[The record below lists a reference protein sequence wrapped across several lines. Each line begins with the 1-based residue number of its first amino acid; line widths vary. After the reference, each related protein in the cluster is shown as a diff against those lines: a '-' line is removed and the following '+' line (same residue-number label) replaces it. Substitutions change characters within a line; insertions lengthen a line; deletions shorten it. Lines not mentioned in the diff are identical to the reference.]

1 MTECLKNAASDAV
14 TRRTGTVKAVIETVF
29 RRHQLPCTVRVTE
42 EGGVVDRFG
51 LRAEP
56 GVTFEA
62 VAALAP
68 ELARE
73 LGVAA
78 VRVTEYAI
86 DRTFAGWGIEVPH
99 PPAARQYKTW
109 RELTE
114 SERLESTGAL
124 DVKLLL
130 GATVLGEP
138 VAVDL
143 ATLPHLVVAGGEK
156 TGKTTLMHSL
166 ILSLLTVLGPYER
179 RLVLIDV
186 EGGRDFAAYEGVAQ
200 LLCPVIAERQRGV
213 NALRWLVKE
222 IDRRRGLLA
231 ALPDAKTFADWNR
244 TVRAALDAKTPLL
257 NPAAAHAVLK
267 PLPRLVCLVHDV
279 ADLLTGPTKD
289 AEPLLRTILENGAA
303 VGIHLILMMP
313 ESSGERLADWAAL
326 CPARIGLAMTERQA
340 SESFLGTEDAVKL
353 VRPGD
358 LLFRRSPAHCVV
370 RLQSPRVTAEDIAS
384 VVESRLWPDAE
395 RQYVKDVT
403 EGDVADF
410 EEKRAT
416 ETPGMPLSGT
426 GNRRPSR
433 AAMLRALSVLTMFH
447 APARTYGIVRQ
458 AAEGAE
464 DVSTLGDLAAPVATV
479 RRFWREGAADEVT
492 DTGGADAICAYAYAA
507 TGTASETVEAAEAAE
522 AAGRPPRR
530 EAPESVMSCS
540 EFAWALLLGKIG
552 PKVRGL
558 RCWWR
563 VTPAP
568 GVSATCLTTVKALLT
583 ALGVPVRTATDDEG
597 AVGIEVLGNGCR
609 RVMTALAAYTTG
621 VLTVKRHGADEKT
634 LSEAASATDDAVNP
648 LEAYFLSSFL
658 SGRGRPFN
666 GEQDPV
672 AAQLSPAGRALV
684 KGATE

>member
-109 RELTE
+109 RELTGSE
-114 SERLESTGAL
+114 SLESTGAL
-124 DVKLLL
+124 EVKLLL

-138 VAVDL
+138 VTVDL
-143 ATLPHLVVAGGEK
+143 ATLPHLVVVGGEK

-166 ILSLLTVLGPYER
+166 ILSLLTYLGPGER

-200 LLCPVIAERQRGV
+200 LLCSVVTERKKGV

-222 IDRRRGLLA
+222 ADRRRKLLA
-231 ALPDAKTFADWNR
+231 ALPDVQTFADWNR

-257 NPAAAHAVLK
+257 DPAAAHAVLK
-267 PLPRLVCLVHDV
+267 PLPRLVGVVHDV
-279 ADLLTGPTKD
+279 ADLLTGSTND

-303 VGIHLILMMP
+303 VGIHLILMTSEP
-313 ESSGERLADWAAL
+313 QGKGFSDWTTR
-326 CPARIGLAMTERQA
+326 CSARIGLAMTERQA
-340 SESFLGTEDAVKL
+340 SECFLGTDDAVKL

-403 EGDVADF
+403 ERNVTDI
-410 EEKRAT
+410 EKERAT
-416 ETPGMPLSGT
+416 ETPCGSLSGT

-458 AAEGAE
+458 AAEGPE

-479 RRFWREGAADEVT
+479 RRFWREGAVDEVT

-507 TGTASETVEAAEAAE
+507 TGATSETAETAEAAE
-522 AAGRPPRR
+522 AAGRSIGW
-530 EAPESVMSCS
+530 EAPDSVMCRS
-540 EFAWALLLGKIG
+540 EFAWALLLGKVG
-552 PKVRGL
+552 PRVRAS

-583 ALGVPVRTATDDEG
+583 ALGVPVRAATDDEG
-597 AVGIEVLGNGCR
+597 AVGVEVQGNDYR

-621 VLTVKRHGADEKT
+621 VLTVKRHGTDEKT

>member
-114 SERLESTGAL
+114 SESLESTGAL

-143 ATLPHLVVAGGEK
+143 VTLPHLVVAGGEK

-179 RLVLIDV
+179 RLILIDV
-186 EGGRDFAAYEGVAQ
+186 ESGRDFAAYEGVAQ
-200 LLCPVIAERQRGV
+200 LLCPVIAERQKGL
-213 NALRWLVKE
+213 NAFRWLVKE
-222 IDRRRGLLA
+222 IDRRRELLA
-231 ALPDAKTFADWNR
+231 ALPDVQTFADWNR
-244 TVRAALDAKTPLL
+244 TVRDALDAKTPLI

-267 PLPRLVCLVHDV
+267 PLPRLVGVVHDV
-279 ADLLTGPTKD
+279 ADLLTGSTKD
-289 AEPLLRTILENGAA
+289 SELLLRTILENGAA
-303 VGIHLILMMP
+303 VGIHLILMVS
-313 ESSGERLADWAAL
+313 ETLGERLAGWAEL
-326 CPARIGLAMTERQA
+326 CPARIALAMTERQA

-370 RLQSPRVTAEDIAS
+370 RLQSPRVTAEDIES
-384 VVESRLWPDAE
+384 VVETRLWPDAE

-403 EGDVADF
+403 EGNVTDI
-410 EEKRAT
+410 EKERAR

-458 AAEGAE
+458 AAEGPE

-530 EAPESVMSCS
+530 EAPDSVMCRS
-540 EFAWALLLGKIG
+540 EFAWALLLGQVG
-552 PKVRGL
+552 PRVRAS

-583 ALGVPVRTATDDEG
+583 ALGVPVRAATDDEG
-597 AVGIEVLGNGCR
+597 AVGVVVQGNDYR

-621 VLTVKRHGADEKT
+621 VLTVKRHGADDKT
-634 LSEAASATDDAVNP
+634 LSEAAPVSDAVNP
-648 LEAYFLSSFL
+648 LAAFFLPSVL
-658 SGRGRPFN
+658 SGRGRRLN
-666 GEQDPV
+666 GERDPV
-672 AAQLSPAGRALV
+672 AARLSPAGRALV
-684 KGATE
+684 KGANE

>member
-1 MTECLKNAASDAV
+1 MTECLKKVASDEVA
-14 TRRTGTVKAVIETVF
+14 RRTGTVKAVIETVF
-29 RRHQLPCTVRVTE
+29 RRHELPCTVRVTE

-109 RELTE
+109 QELTE
-114 SERLESTGAL
+114 SESLESTGAL

-179 RLVLIDV
+179 RLVLIDA
-186 EGGRDFAAYEGVAQ
+186 EGGRDLAAYEGVAQ
-200 LLCPVIAERQRGV
+200 LLCPVVTERKKGL
-213 NALRWLVKE
+213 NTLRWLVKE
-222 IDRRRGLLA
+222 IDRRRELLA
-231 ALPDAKTFADWNR
+231 ALPDVQTFADWNR
-244 TVRAALDAKTPLL
+244 TVRDALDAKTPLI

-267 PLPRLVCLVHDV
+267 PLPRLVGVVHDV
-279 ADLLTGPTKD
+279 ADLLTGSTKD
-289 AEPLLRTILENGAA
+289 SELLLRSMLENGAA
-303 VGIHLILMMP
+303 VGIHLILMVS
-313 ESSGERLADWAAL
+313 ETLGERLAGWAGL
-326 CPARIGLAMTERQA
+326 CPARIALAMTERQA
-340 SESFLGTEDAVKL
+340 SESFWGTEDAVKL

-370 RLQSPRVTAEDIAS
+370 RLQSPRVTAEDIES
-384 VVESRLWPDAE
+384 VVETRLWPEAE
-395 RQYVKDVT
+395 RQYVKAVT
-403 EGDVADF
+403 EDTVTASETAPK
-410 EEKRAT
+410 EET
-416 ETPGMPLSGT
+416 NPQ
-426 GNRRPSR
+426 RPSR

-447 APARTYGIVRQ
+447 APARTYEIVRQ
-458 AAEGAE
+458 VAEGSE

-479 RRFWREGAADEVT
+479 RRFWRKGAADEVT
-492 DTGGADAICAYAYAA
+492 DTGVADAICAYAYAA
-507 TGTASETVEAAEAAE
+507 TSET
-522 AAGRPPRR
+522 AGRPMGR
-530 EAPESVMSCS
+530 EAPDSVMSRS

-558 RCWWR
+558 RCGWR

-568 GVSATCLTTVKALLT
+568 GVSATCLSTVKALLT
-583 ALGVPVRTATDDEG
+583 ALGVPVRAATDDEG
-597 AVGIEVLGNGCR
+597 VVGVEVLGNDCR

-621 VLTVKRHGADEKT
+621 VLTVKRHGADDKT
-634 LSEAASATDDAVNP
+634 LSEAAPASDAVNP
-648 LEAYFLSSFL
+648 LAAFFLPSVL
-658 SGRGRPFN
+658 SGCGRQRQVN

-672 AAQLSPAGRALV
+672 AARLSPAGRALV

>member
-1 MTECLKNAASDAV
+1 MTECLKKAACDEAAS
-14 TRRTGTVKAVIETVF
+14 RTGTVKAVIETDF
-29 RRHQLPCTVRVTE
+29 RRHQLACTVRVTE

-114 SERLESTGAL
+114 SESLESTGAL

-186 EGGRDFAAYEGVAQ
+186 ESGRDFAAYEGVAQ
-200 LLCPVIAERQRGV
+200 LLCPVIAERQKGL

-222 IDRRRGLLA
+222 SDRRRGLLA
-231 ALPDAKTFADWNR
+231 ALPDAKTFSDWNR
-244 TVRAALDAKTPLL
+244 TVRAALDEKTPLL

-267 PLPRLVCLVHDV
+267 PLPRLVGVVHDV
-279 ADLLTGPTKD
+279 ADLLTGSAND

-384 VVESRLWPDAE
+384 VVETRLWPDAE

-410 EEKRAT
+410 EKKRAT
-416 ETPGMPLSGT
+416 ETPEVPLSDP
-426 GNRRPSR
+426 GNPRPSR

-447 APARTYGIVRQ
+447 APARTYEIVRQ
-458 AAEGAE
+458 AAEGPE

-479 RRFWREGAADEVT
+479 RRFWREGAVDEVT
-492 DTGGADAICAYAYAA
+492 DTGVADAICAYAYAA
-507 TGTASETVEAAEAAE
+507 AGAASKTP
-522 AAGRPPRR
+522 GRPTGR
-530 EAPESVMSCS
+530 EAPDSVMSRS

-552 PKVRGL
+552 PKAHDS

-563 VTPAP
+563 VTPAV
-568 GVSATCLTTVKALLT
+568 GVAAPCLTTVKALLS
-583 ALGVPVRTATDDEG
+583 ALGVPVRAVTDDEG
-597 AVGIEVLGNGCR
+597 VIGYEVLENDYR
-609 RVMTALAAYTTG
+609 RVMTALAAYTTE

-648 LEAYFLSSFL
+648 LEVYFLPSFL
-658 SGRGRPFN
+658 SGRGRSFN

>member
-114 SERLESTGAL
+114 SESLESTGAL

-186 EGGRDFAAYEGVAQ
+186 EGGWDFAAYEGVAQ
-200 LLCPVIAERQRGV
+200 LLCPVIAERKKGV
-213 NALRWLVKE
+213 NALRWLVTE
-222 IDRRRGLLA
+222 ANRRRELLA
-231 ALPDAKTFADWNR
+231 ALPDVQTFADWNR
-244 TVRAALDAKTPLL
+244 TVRDALDAKTPLI

-267 PLPRLVCLVHDV
+267 PLPRLVGVVHDV
-279 ADLLTGPTKD
+279 ADLLTGSTKD
-289 AEPLLRTILENGAA
+289 SELFLRTILENGAD
-303 VGIHLILMMP
+303 VGIHLILMAS
-313 ESSGERLADWAAL
+313 ETLGERLAGWAGL
-326 CPARIGLAMTERQA
+326 CPARIALAMTERQA
-340 SESFLGTEDAVKL
+340 SESFLGTDDAVKL

-358 LLFRRSPAHCVV
+358 MLFRRSPAHCVV

-384 VVESRLWPDAE
+384 VVETRLWPDAE

-403 EGDVADF
+403 EGNVTDI
-410 EEKRAT
+410 EKERAR

-458 AAEGAE
+458 AAEGPG

-479 RRFWREGAADEVT
+479 RRFWRKGAADEVT
-492 DTGGADAICAYAYAA
+492 DTGVADAICAYAYAA
-507 TGTASETVEAAEAAE
+507 TSET
-522 AAGRPPRR
+522 AGRPMGR
-530 EAPESVMSCS
+530 EAPDLVMSRS
-540 EFAWALLLGKIG
+540 EFAWALLLGKVG
-552 PKVRGL
+552 PKARSSN
-558 RCWWR
+558 CWWR
-563 VTPAP
+563 VTPAV
-568 GVSATCLTTVKALLT
+568 GVAAPCLMTVKALLS
-583 ALGVPVRTATDDEG
+583 ALGVPVRAVTDDEG
-597 AVGIEVLGNGCR
+597 VIGYEVLENDYR
-609 RVMTALAAYTTG
+609 RVMTALAAYTTE

-648 LEAYFLSSFL
+648 LEVYFLPSFL

>member
-1 MTECLKNAASDAV
+1 MTECLKKVASDEVA
-14 TRRTGTVKAVIETVF
+14 RRTGTVKAVIETVF
-29 RRHQLPCTVRVTE
+29 RRHELPCTVRVTE

-51 LRAEP
+51 LRPEP
-56 GVTFEA
+56 GTAFEA
-62 VAALAP
+62 VEALAP

-99 PPAARQYKTW
+99 PPATRQYKTW
-109 RELTE
+109 GELTE
-114 SERLESTGAL
+114 SESLESTGVP
-124 DVKLLL
+124 DVTLLL

-138 VAVDL
+138 VTVDL
-143 ATLPHLVVAGGEK
+143 ATLPHLVIAGGEK
-156 TGKTTLMHSL
+156 TGKTTLMHSFL
-166 ILSLLTVLGPYER
+166 LSLLKYLGPCER
-179 RLVLIDV
+179 RLVLVDV

-200 LLCPVIAERQRGV
+200 LLCPVIAERKKGV
-213 NALRWLVKE
+213 NALRWLVTE
-222 IDRRRGLLA
+222 ANRRRELLA
-231 ALPDAKTFADWNR
+231 ALPDAKTFSDWNHA
-244 TVRAALDAKTPLL
+244 VRAAIDARTPLL
-257 NPAAAHAVLK
+257 NPAAAHTVLR

-279 ADLLTGPTKD
+279 VDLLAGLAD
-289 AEPLLRTILENGAA
+289 EAEALLRTLLQNGAD
-303 VGIHLILMMP
+303 VGIHLILMAS
-313 ESSGERLADWAAL
+313 ETLGERLAGWAGL
-326 CPARIGLAMTERQA
+326 CPARIALAMTERQA
-340 SESFLGTEDAVKL
+340 SESFLGTDDAVKL

-358 LLFRRSPAHCVV
+358 MLFRRSPAHCVV

-384 VVESRLWPDAE
+384 VVETRLWPDAE

-403 EGDVADF
+403 EGNVTDI
-410 EEKRAT
+410 EKERAR

-458 AAEGAE
+458 AAEGPE

-479 RRFWREGAADEVT
+479 RRFWRKGAADEVT
-492 DTGGADAICAYAYAA
+492 DTGVADAICAYAYAA
-507 TGTASETVEAAEAAE
+507 TSET
-522 AAGRPPRR
+522 AGRPMGR
-530 EAPESVMSCS
+530 EAPDLVMSRS
-540 EFAWALLLGKIG
+540 EFAWALLLGKVG
-552 PKVRGL
+552 PKARSSN
-558 RCWWR
+558 CWWR
-563 VTPAP
+563 VTPAV
-568 GVSATCLTTVKALLT
+568 GVAAPCLTTVKALLS
-583 ALGVPVRTATDDEG
+583 ALGVPVRAVTDDEG
-597 AVGIEVLGNGCR
+597 VIGYEVLENDYR
-609 RVMTALAAYTTG
+609 RVMTALAAYTTE

-648 LEAYFLSSFL
+648 LEVYFLPSFL